1 MLSITKSLSV
11 KVLGLATKT
20 LGKPDE
26 KLVTK
31 AMLTTPSHPITL
43 MASSPQNFCT
53 KEGDS
58 SSPVHG
64 YCRHSTSSRRI
75 DGSSVSHQVSKWS
88 EHQTYKIGSLQ
99 EPRVNAKG
107 YEVVNTG

>member
-43 MASSPQNFCT
+43 MASSPQNFCNR
-53 KEGDS
+53 KEIPHPPYMGIVAT
-58 SSPVHG
+58 P
-64 YCRHSTSSRRI
+64 
-75 DGSSVSHQVSKWS
+75 HQVG
-88 EHQTYKIGSLQ
+88 GSMAYQ
-99 EPRVNAKG
+99 VGGSMAHR
-107 YEVVNTG
+107 